1 MDIKLFVTAN
11 KLLLHNKSALKETD
25 ITLINQLLNQFTSN
39 YKIDIPDW
47 EKISTSDIKIKIIYM
62 NNPKIPNNFRP
73 KSWLDAKQS

>member
-11 KLLLHNKSALKETD
+11 KLLLHNKSALKEKD

-47 EKISTSDIKIKIIYM
+47 EKISTSYIKIKIIYM
-62 NNPKIPNNFRP
+62 NNPKISNNFRP